1 MQIILILL
9 VMGASYWV
17 QANFKRSFNKFS
29 KIPNQQGLN
38 GAEVAQQ
45 MLDYYKVNGVTI
57 TRGQG
62 MLTDHYN
69 PKTKTVSLS
78 PEVYD
83 GRSVISAAVAA
94 HEVGHAIQHAT
105 AYSWLQFRSA
115 IVPAVMVTNKFTP
128 WLLMI
133 GIVTVTTIPYILGI
147 GILFFALTTFFSF
160 ITLPVEF
167 DASKRA
173 LAWLD
178 NTNVTSNEEHQM
190 AKKSLN
196 LAAQTYVIAAISSLA
211 TLLYYVMI
219 FLNRR
224 D

>member
-1 MQIILILL
+1 MIILLL
-9 VMGASYWV
+9 LIMGASYWV

-219 FLNRR
+219 FLSRR

>member
-1 MQIILILL
+1 
-9 VMGASYWV
+9 MGASYWV

-219 FLNRR
+219 FLSRR